1 MGQSAASLTLLL
13 TLSLVLLGQANTGP
27 QAVPITA
34 CKNHAALHSR
44 LGDVEK
50 RVEDT
55 VRQLEADMQD
65 LLGVIEAPEWKLVFD
80 AGDPTIDILDGRDT
94 SSSV

>member
-1 MGQSAASLTLLL
+1 MEWSPNLWQ
-13 TLSLVLLGQANTGP
+13 
-27 QAVPITA
+27 
-34 CKNHAALHSR
+34 
-44 LGDVEK
+44 

-80 AGDPTIDILDGRDT
+80 AGDPTVDILDERDK
-94 SSSV
+94 SSTV